1 MLRLAMK
8 DSSFRMTRGKDG
20 KNIGYSD
27 NDRGGFGSG
36 NANKFV
42 PEFVEYKSPAGSAKN
57 PYLHPSAPPKD
68 PTIVAVPPGK
78 QIGNP
83 YFISISSKS
92 TYAYGRRS
100 RKSGTIGCDSTCRRS
115 SRKRKFSLIRPSSS
129 HAKGNA
135 KSIWKIVCRWKGR
148 RETKN

>member
-42 PEFVEYKSPAGSAKN
+42 PEFVEYRSPAGSAKN
-57 PYLHPSAPPKD
+57 PYLHPPAPPKD
-68 PTIVAVPPGK
+68 PSIVAVPPGN
-78 QIGNP
+78 QIENLL
-83 YFISISSKS
+83 YFIFQQIDQHLWPQEQEI
-92 TYAYGRRS
+92 RS
-100 RKSGTIGCDSTCRRS
+100 HR
-115 SRKRKFSLIRPSSS
+115 L
-129 HAKGNA
+129 
-135 KSIWKIVCRWKGR
+135 
-148 RETKN
+148 

>member
-42 PEFVEYKSPAGSAKN
+42 PEFVEYRSPAGSAKN

-78 QIGNP
+78 QIGNQ
-83 YFISISSKS
+83 
-92 TYAYGRRS
+92 
-100 RKSGTIGCDSTCRRS
+100 GCAFGQ
-115 SRKRKFSLIRPSSS
+115 KFSVFPTDARP
-129 HAKGNA
+129 
-135 KSIWKIVCRWKGR
+135 
-148 RETKN
+148 ETKIL